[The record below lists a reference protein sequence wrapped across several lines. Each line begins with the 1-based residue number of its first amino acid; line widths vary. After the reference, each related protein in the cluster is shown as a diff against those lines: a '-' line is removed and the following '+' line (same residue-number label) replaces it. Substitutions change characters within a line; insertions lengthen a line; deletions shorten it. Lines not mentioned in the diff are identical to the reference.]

1 MGNSRGDILIAAL
14 VGTASV
20 LALVI
25 ACSSTPAPVT
35 PTPTVT
41 RTAAPTPTADSGPA
55 PLRVV
60 VASTDLAIGS
70 NRFAFAVLDEES
82 KPLRRPEAL
91 ATFVYLETDPAEI
104 RIQATSTFVTW
115 PSSRAGVFT
124 SNVSFDAAGRWGVL
138 VTLTLDDGTEKLA
151 QSGFEVKPESAAP
164 SIGQPAPRSL
174 NRTIRDASDLSE
186 ITSAGV
192 PDPDLYQITI
202 AEAVG
207 SGRPT
212 VVTFATP
219 LFCQTATCG
228 PQVQVVSDVK
238 DGYLGRANFI
248 HVEVYE
254 NLKEME
260 GDISRGRLS
269 PLLDEWRLVTEPFTF
284 VIDRN
289 GLIAAKFEGFVTGA
303 ELDQALG
310 VVLGQ

>member
-1 MGNSRGDILIAAL
+1 MGNSRG
-14 VGTASV
+14 GTLTTVFVAPLFV
-20 LALVI
+20 LAFVV
-25 ACSSTPAPVT
+25 ACSSSPAPVT
-35 PTPTVT
+35 PAPTVT
-41 RTAAPTPTADSGPA
+41 RTTAPSPTADSGPV
-55 PLRVV
+55 PLRLV

-91 ATFVYLETDPAEI
+91 ATFVYLETDPAEV

-151 QSGFEVKPESAAP
+151 QSGFEVKPESDAP

-174 NRTIRDASDLSE
+174 NRTMRDASDLSE

-192 PDPDLYQITI
+192 PDPDLYQVTI

-219 LFCQTATCG
+219 QFCQTATCG
-228 PQVQVVSDVK
+228 PQVQVVSEVK
-238 DGYLGRANFI
+238 DAHLGRANFI

-260 GDISRGRLS
+260 GDVSKGRFS
-269 PLLDEWRLVTEPFTF
+269 PLLDEWGLVTEPFTF